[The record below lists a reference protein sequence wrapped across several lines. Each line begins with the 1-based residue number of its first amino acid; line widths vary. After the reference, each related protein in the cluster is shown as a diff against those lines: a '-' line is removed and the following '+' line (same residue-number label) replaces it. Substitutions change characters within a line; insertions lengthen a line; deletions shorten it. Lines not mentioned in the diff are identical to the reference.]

1 MRLGAIA
8 VAIHFL
14 RCFIMQ
20 TAHRFDHIGE
30 SVIREMTRLAI
41 QHNAINL
48 SQGFP
53 DFDPPP
59 EVVQAAVDAIQG
71 GLNQYTITWGYPPLR
86 EKLAEIYTDRLGWQV
101 EPDEHIVVT
110 CGVTEALAAAM
121 LAVLNPGDE
130 IIILDPAH
138 ETFRPGAKLADAH
151 PVSVTLQSPDF
162 RIEREALEAAIT
174 SRTRAMILNTPHNP
188 SGRVFDAEEIATVI
202 DVVTRHDLV
211 LITDEIYDRILYDGR
226 EHLSPG
232 GLEPLRERTITI
244 GGFGKTYAVTGW
256 RLGYAIAPS
265 SLARALKPAHD
276 FLTICAATPLQAA
289 ALAALNLPESF
300 YEQQRADYH
309 ARRALMT
316 EILEDL
322 GFRFPIPEGAYYIL
336 ADYRNLPI
344 PQARWDADRFAR
356 WMTTEVG
363 VAVAPGPNFY
373 ANPADGEG
381 HIRFAYPKKLET
393 LRAAAQRMAR
403 LKG

>member
-1 MRLGAIA
+1 
-8 VAIHFL
+8 
-14 RCFIMQ
+14 MQ

-41 QHNAINL
+41 KHGAINL

-59 EVVQAAVDAIQG
+59 EVVKAAVDAIQG
-71 GLNQYTITWGYPPLR
+71 RLNQYTITWGYPPLR
-86 EKLAEIYTDRLGWQV
+86 EKLAEIYADRLGWQV
-101 EPDEHIVVT
+101 EADEHIVVT

-130 IIILDPAH
+130 IIIFDPAH
-138 ETFRPGAKLADAH
+138 ETFRPGAKLADAR
-151 PVSVTLQSPDF
+151 PVSVVLQSPEF
-162 RIEREALEAAIT
+162 RIKREALEAAIT
-174 SRTRAMILNTPHNP
+174 PRTRAMILNTPHNP
-188 SGRVFDAEEIATVI
+188 SGRVFDADEIATVI

-226 EHLSPG
+226 EHVSPG
-232 GLEPLRERTITI
+232 GLEPLRDRTITI

-265 SLARALKPAHD
+265 ALARAVKPAHD

-289 ALAALNLPESF
+289 AVAALNLPESF

-309 ARRALMT
+309 QRRALMT
-316 EILEDL
+316 EILRDL
-322 GFRFPIPEGAYYIL
+322 GFHFHIPEGAYYIL
-336 ADYRNLPI
+336 ADYRDLPI
-344 PQARWDADRFAR
+344 PEAAWPADRFAR

-363 VAVAPGPNFY
+363 VAVVPGPNFY

-381 HIRFAYPKKLET
+381 LIRFAYPKKLET
-393 LRAAAQRMAR
+393 LRAAADRMAR

>member
-1 MRLGAIA
+1 
-8 VAIHFL
+8 
-14 RCFIMQ
+14 
-20 TAHRFDHIGE
+20 
-30 SVIREMTRLAI
+30 MTRLAI
-41 QHNAINL
+41 KHDAINL

-53 DFDPPP
+53 DFGPPP
-59 EVVQAAVDAIQG
+59 EVVEAAVDAIQG

-101 EPDEHIVVT
+101 EADEHIVVT

-130 IIILDPAH
+130 IIIFDPAH
-138 ETFRPGAKLADAH
+138 ETFRPGAKLADAR
-151 PVSVTLQSPDF
+151 PVSVVLQSPEF

-174 SRTRAMILNTPHNP
+174 PRTRAMILNTPHNP
-188 SGRVFDAEEIATVI
+188 SGRVFDADEIATVI

-226 EHLSPG
+226 EHVSPG
-232 GLEPLRERTITI
+232 GLEPLRDRTITI

-265 SLARALKPAHD
+265 ALARAVKPAHD

-289 ALAALNLPESF
+289 AVAALTLPESF

-309 ARRALMT
+309 QRRALMT
-316 EILEDL
+316 EILRDI
-322 GFRFPIPEGAYYIL
+322 GFHFHIPEGAYYIL
-336 ADYRNLPI
+336 ADYRDLPI
-344 PQARWDADRFAR
+344 PEAAWDADRFAR

-363 VAVAPGPNFY
+363 VAVVPGPNFY

-381 HIRFAYPKKLET
+381 LIRFAYPKKLET
-393 LRAAAQRMAR
+393 LRAAADRMAR

>member
-1 MRLGAIA
+1 
-8 VAIHFL
+8 
-14 RCFIMQ
+14 MQ
-20 TAHRFDHIGE
+20 TAHRFDHIRE

-41 QHNAINL
+41 QHDAINL

-59 EVVQAAVDAIQG
+59 EVTQAAVDAIQN

-86 EKLAEIYTDRLGWQV
+86 EKLAQLYTDRLGWQV
-101 EPDEHIVVT
+101 EADEHIVVT

-130 IIILDPAH
+130 ILILDPAH
-138 ETFRPGAKLADAH
+138 ETFRPGAKLADAR
-151 PVSVTLQSPDF
+151 PVSVVLRSPDF
-162 RIEREALEAAIT
+162 RIEQEALEAAI
-174 SRTRAMILNTPHNP
+174 SPRTQAMILNTPHNP
-188 SGRVFDAEEIATVI
+188 SGRVFDEREIAAVI
-202 DVVTRHDLV
+202 DVVTRHDLI

-226 EHLSPG
+226 EHVSPG

-265 SLARALKPAHD
+265 ALARALKPAHD

-300 YEQQRADYH
+300 YQQQRADYH

-316 EILEDL
+316 EILQDL
-322 GFRFPIPEGAYYIL
+322 GFLFSVPEGAYYIL
-336 ADYRNLPI
+336 ADYRHLPI
-344 PQARWDADRFAR
+344 PQAAWDADRFAR

-363 VAVAPGPNFY
+363 VAVVPGPNFY

-381 HIRFAYPKKLET
+381 LIRFAYPKKLET
-393 LRAAAQRMAR
+393 LRAAAARMAR

>member
-1 MRLGAIA
+1 
-8 VAIHFL
+8 
-14 RCFIMQ
+14 MQ
-20 TAHRFDHIGE
+20 TAHRFEHIRE

-41 QHNAINL
+41 RHDAINL

-53 DFDPPP
+53 DFSPP
-59 EVVQAAVDAIQG
+59 EPVMEAAIEAIRG

-86 EKLAEIYTDRLGWQV
+86 QKLAEMYSQRLGWQV
-101 EPDEHIVVT
+101 QPDEHIVVT

-138 ETFRPGAKLADAH
+138 ETFRPGARLADARA
-151 PVSVTLQSPDF
+151 VSVVLQSPDF
-162 RIEREALEAAIT
+162 RIERDALIAAIT
-174 SRTRAMILNTPHNP
+174 PRTKALILNTPHNP
-188 SGRVFDAEEIATVI
+188 SGRVFDDEEIAAI
-202 DVVTRHDLV
+202 IEVVTQNDLV

-226 EHLSPG
+226 EHVSPG
-232 GLEPLRERTITI
+232 GLEPLRDRTITI
-244 GGFGKTYAVTGW
+244 GGMGKTYAVTGW

-265 SLARALKPAHD
+265 PLARAVKPAHD

-300 YEQQRADYH
+300 YQQMVDDYYQ
-309 ARRALMT
+309 RRALMS
-316 EILEDL
+316 EILRDL
-322 GFRFPIPEGAYYIL
+322 GFVFTQPEGAYYIL
-336 ADYRNLPI
+336 ADYRSLPI

-356 WMTTEVG
+356 WMTTDVG
-363 VAVAPGPNFY
+363 VAVVPGPNFY

-381 HIRFAYPKKLET
+381 LIRFAYPKKLET
-393 LRAAAQRMAR
+393 LREAARRMER

>member
-1 MRLGAIA
+1 
-8 VAIHFL
+8 
-14 RCFIMQ
+14 MQ

-41 QHNAINL
+41 RHQAINL

-53 DFDPPP
+53 DFGPPP
-59 EVVQAAVDAIQG
+59 EVAQAAVDAIQG

-86 EKLAEIYTDRLGWQV
+86 EKLAEIYTQRLGWSV

-121 LAVLNPGDE
+121 LAILNPGDE
-130 IIILDPAH
+130 ILILDPAH
-138 ETFRPGAKLADAH
+138 ETFRPGAKLADARA
-151 PVSVTLQSPDF
+151 VSVVLKSPEF

-174 SRTRAMILNTPHNP
+174 PRTKAMILNTPHNP
-188 SGRVFDAEEIATVI
+188 SGRVFDEDEIATVI
-202 DVVTRHDLV
+202 ELVTKYDLV

-226 EHLSPG
+226 VHVSPG
-232 GLEPLRERTITI
+232 SLEPLRERTITI

-256 RLGYAIAPS
+256 RLGYAIAPTP
-265 SLARALKPAHD
+265 LARALKPAHD

-289 ALAALNLPESF
+289 ALAALNLPDSY
-300 YEQQRADYH
+300 YEQMREAYH
-309 ARRALMT
+309 ARRALMA
-316 EILEDL
+316 EILSEL
-322 GFRFPIPEGAYYIL
+322 GFIFTLPQGAYYIL
-336 ADYRNLPI
+336 ADYRHLPI
-344 PQARWDADRFAR
+344 PQAQWDANRFAR

-363 VAVAPGPNFY
+363 VAVVPGPNFY

-381 HIRFAYPKKLET
+381 LIRFAYPKKLET
-393 LRAAAQRMAR
+393 LHAAAKRMAR

>member
-1 MRLGAIA
+1 
-8 VAIHFL
+8 
-14 RCFIMQ
+14 MQ
-20 TAHRFDHIGE
+20 TAARFDHIRE

-41 QHNAINL
+41 QHDAINL

-53 DFDPPP
+53 DFDPLS
-59 EVVQAAVDAIQG
+59 EVLQAAVDAIQG

-101 EPDEHIVVT
+101 GPDEHIVVT

-138 ETFRPGAKLADAH
+138 ETFRPGAKLADAR
-151 PVSVTLQSPDF
+151 PVSVVLASPDF
-162 RIEREALEAAIT
+162 RIEREALEAAV
-174 SRTRAMILNTPHNP
+174 SPRTRAMILNMPHNP
-188 SGRVFDAEEIATVI
+188 SGRVFDEDEVAAVI
-202 DVVTRHDLV
+202 DVVTRYDLV

-226 EHLSPG
+226 EHVSPG
-232 GLEPLRERTITI
+232 SLEPLRERTITI

-256 RLGYAIAPS
+256 RLGYAIAPTP
-265 SLARALKPAHD
+265 LARALKPAHD

-309 ARRALMT
+309 ARRALMA
-316 EILEDL
+316 EILDDL
-322 GFRFPIPEGAYYIL
+322 GFRFVLPQGAYYIL
-336 ADYRNLPI
+336 ADYRGLPI

-363 VAVAPGPNFY
+363 VAVVPGPNFY
-373 ANPADGEG
+373 ANPEDGEG
-381 HIRFAYPKKLET
+381 LIRFAYPKKLET
-393 LRAAAQRMAR
+393 LTAAARRMAR
-403 LKG
+403 LKGL

>member
-1 MRLGAIA
+1 
-8 VAIHFL
+8 
-14 RCFIMQ
+14 MQ
-20 TAHRFDHIGE
+20 TAARFDHIRE

-41 QHNAINL
+41 QHDAINL

-53 DFDPPP
+53 DFDPPS
-59 EVVQAAVDAIQG
+59 EVLQAAVDAIQG

-101 EPDEHIVVT
+101 GPDEHIVVT

-138 ETFRPGAKLADAH
+138 ETFRPGAKLADAR
-151 PVSVTLQSPDF
+151 PVSVVLASPDF
-162 RIEREALEAAIT
+162 RIEREALEAAV
-174 SRTRAMILNTPHNP
+174 SPRTRAMILNTPHNP
-188 SGRVFDAEEIATVI
+188 SGRVFDEDEVAAVI
-202 DVVTRHDLV
+202 DVVTRYDLV

-226 EHLSPG
+226 EHVSPG
-232 GLEPLRERTITI
+232 SLEPLRERTITI

-256 RLGYAIAPS
+256 RLGYAIAPTP
-265 SLARALKPAHD
+265 LARALKPAHD

-309 ARRALMT
+309 ARRALMA
-316 EILEDL
+316 EILDDL
-322 GFRFPIPEGAYYIL
+322 GFRFVLPQGAYYIL
-336 ADYRNLPI
+336 ADYRGLPI

-363 VAVAPGPNFY
+363 VAVVPGPNFY
-373 ANPADGEG
+373 ANPEDGEG
-381 HIRFAYPKKLET
+381 LIRFAYPKKLET
-393 LRAAAQRMAR
+393 LTAAARRMAR

>member
-1 MRLGAIA
+1 
-8 VAIHFL
+8 
-14 RCFIMQ
+14 MQ

-41 QHNAINL
+41 KHDAINL

-53 DFDPPP
+53 DFGPPP
-59 EVVQAAVDAIQG
+59 EVVEAAVDAIQG

-101 EPDEHIVVT
+101 EADEHIVVT

-130 IIILDPAH
+130 IIIFDPAH
-138 ETFRPGAKLADAH
+138 ETFRPGAKLADAR
-151 PVSVTLQSPDF
+151 PVSVVLQSPEF

-174 SRTRAMILNTPHNP
+174 PRTRAMILNTPHNP
-188 SGRVFDAEEIATVI
+188 SGRVFDADEIATVI

-226 EHLSPG
+226 EHVSPG
-232 GLEPLRERTITI
+232 GLEPLRDRTITI

-265 SLARALKPAHD
+265 ALARAVKPAHD

-289 ALAALNLPESF
+289 AVAALNLPESF

-309 ARRALMT
+309 QRRALMT
-316 EILEDL
+316 EILRDL
-322 GFRFPIPEGAYYIL
+322 GFHFHIPEGAYYIL
-336 ADYRNLPI
+336 ADYRDLPI
-344 PQARWDADRFAR
+344 PEAAWPADRFAR

-363 VAVAPGPNFY
+363 VAVVPGPNFY

-381 HIRFAYPKKLET
+381 LIRFAYPKKLET
-393 LRAAAQRMAR
+393 LRAAADRMAR